1 MTWIVWTCQVQHFN
15 PATDSDP
22 MGWTWHGLGQVG
34 PPLQSPNPD
43 LGQWPSNGMNPS
55 GTLPPK
61 LIRRCWSQNQSNVFK
76 GVCPKH
82 SLSPHRKTWKNL
94 VSPQN
99 WRCEVGLL
107 KTWTVTPT
115 KFCNGCLSSQWQRE
129 KHAKNYSIRIPSGKK
144 YHQATASG
152 VFGGPVE
159 KRNSWNRPTTPH
171 QTGAPGMGHAI
182 SSLHW
187 VPPLACR
194 NFGSKSE
201 GWKKK
206 D

>member
-1 MTWIVWTCQVQHFN
+1 M
-15 PATDSDP
+15 
-22 MGWTWHGLGQVG
+22 
-34 PPLQSPNPD
+34 D
-43 LGQWPSNGMNPS
+43 LSGSTFQPCHRLWSNGMDMARFRASRASLAVTKPRPRAMASNGMNPS

-99 WRCEVGLL
+99 WRSEVGLL

-129 KHAKNYSIRIPSGKK
+129 NMQKLQYPNSIRKKVSSGHCIWSFWWTCWEKK
-144 YHQATASG
+144 LLKSPNNAPPDR
-152 VFGGPVE
+152 GPGHGPCDFF
-159 KRNSWNRPTTPH
+159 SALGTT
-171 QTGAPGMGHAI
+171 TGLQKFWIKVWG
-182 SSLHW
+182 L
-187 VPPLACR
+187 
-194 NFGSKSE
+194 E
-201 GWKKK
+201 KK